1 MKRFF
6 ILATAAIVAL
16 ASCAKTEVVYND
28 APEQISFKQITGA
41 MTKAFTNGTNLGVF
55 AYQDTDMHFENLAF
69 AHNGTAWTN
78 PGAFW
83 PYEGQLTF
91 TVYAPHV
98 DGKADLSGKVLT
110 LFEVS
115 AAEDLYYGEAQV
127 TTAKT
132 DFVNV
137 VLKHV
142 SAKVTVSMDL
152 GSYTLTSLKLND
164 AITSADVEVDYSATP
179 ATVTVVDDT
188 ETEQAI
194 DFTTETT
201 NYVLPGAQTS
211 FTIAFTQGGLSFEKT
226 LPLPTANW
234 VANTAYT
241 YTFTV
246 AAPDQ
251 IFIKATADPW
261 VTDSNGNGLDD
272 DDTIPVPVQ

>member
-41 MTKAFTNGTNLGVF
+41 MTKAFTNDTNLGVF
-55 AYQDTDMHFENLAF
+55 AYQDTDMHFENLPF

-78 PGAFW
+78 AGAFW

-91 TVYAPHV
+91 TVYAPYV
-98 DGKADLSGKVLT
+98 DGKAALSGNTLT
-110 LFEVS
+110 LSTVS
-115 AAEDLYYGEAQV
+115 ADEDLYYGEAQV
-127 TTAKT
+127 TTGQT
-132 DFVNV
+132 EFVNV

-142 SAKVTVSMDL
+142 SAKVTVSMSL
-152 GSYTLTSLKLND
+152 GSYTLTSLKLNN
-164 AITSADVEVDYSATP
+164 AVTTADVEVNYSATP
-179 ATVTVVDDT
+179 ATVTVVDN
-188 ETEQAI
+188 ETIQAI
-194 DFTTETT
+194 DFTSVAT

-211 FTIAFTQGGLSFEKT
+211 FTIVFKQGELSFEKT
-226 LPLPTANW
+226 INLSTNW

-241 YTFTV
+241 YNITV

-251 IFIKATADPW
+251 IFIKATAADW
-261 VTDSNGNGLDD
+261 VTDLNGDSDLTNDA
-272 DDTIPVPVQ
+272 IPVPVV